1 MSNYFSEELIKQLD
15 DAQWEAE
22 FGDDRL
28 RLLREEEDN
37 ASVGEQGHD
46 GCFPK
51 SEVWTVWVNR
61 INKRGF
67 LIHFQDMKEAYDYA
81 VSIINSTKTHIEIFC
96 NSESLIV
103 HDTIK
108 SHKLLY
114 IGKCESLHTAVFR
127 GAEPTRELK
136 ILCVNKLYK
145 IRPSYALVLG
155 PEGEPADQ
163 PDTNINSLIVKVP
176 ISKYDLQDW
185 KSYTVKYR
193 I

>member
-1 MSNYFSEELIKQLD
+1 MSAYYSEELIKQLD

-37 ASVGEQGHD
+37 ASVGESGHD
-46 GCFPK
+46 ACFPN
-51 SEVWTVWVNR
+51 SQVWTVWVNR

-67 LIHFQDMKEAYDYA
+67 LIHFHDMKEAYDYA
-81 VSIINSTKTHIEIFC
+81 VSIIKSTKTQMETFC
-96 NSESLIV
+96 NYDSLVV
-103 HDTIK
+103 HDTVK

-114 IGKCESLHTAVFR
+114 IAKCESLQTAILR
-127 GAEPTRELK
+127 GAVATTELK

-145 IRPSYALVLG
+145 IRPSHALALG
-155 PEGEPADQ
+155 AEGEPDDQ
-163 PDTNINSLIVKVP
+163 PDNNSHALLVKVP
-176 ISKYDLQDW
+176 VSKYDLQDW
-185 KSYTVKYR
+185 RSY

>member
-37 ASVGEQGHD
+37 ASVGENGHD

-51 SEVWTVWVNR
+51 TEVWTVWVNR
-61 INKRGF
+61 VNKRGF
-67 LIHFQDMKEAYDYA
+67 LIHFHDMKESYDYA
-81 VSIINSTKTHIEIFC
+81 LSILNSTKTPVETFC
-96 NSESLIV
+96 PYESLVI
-103 HDTIK
+103 HNTMK

-114 IGKCESLHTAVFR
+114 IGKCETLQTAVFR
-127 GAEPTRELK
+127 GHTPTTELK
-136 ILCVNKLYK
+136 VLCTNKLYQ
-145 IRPSYALVLG
+145 IRPSYALILG
-155 PEGEPADQ
+155 AEGEPEDQ
-163 PDTNINSLIVKVP
+163 VDTNNQSLLVKVR

-185 KSYTVKYR
+185 RSY